1 MEEHSGT
8 DSSPSKLLVVERE
21 SPGELGIGPPFPA
34 VVFSVKRQADLPFRL
49 PPYLVRRPPI
59 FANGQSLD

>member
-49 PPYLVRRPPI
+49 PPYLV
-59 FANGQSLD
+59 